1 MPGILPKVV
10 ILWAIQFE
18 DEPDVFRSSFLIVS
32 HSVGLGEKSM
42 EIRRFEPADQGT
54 VVELWQ
60 RCGLVAPGNDPVM
73 DIQRKLTH
81 DADLLLVGL
90 VEEDIVASVMV
101 GYEGHRGWINYLAV
115 DPDRRGQGLGRRMM
129 ESAEERLANLGC
141 PKINLQ
147 VRGDNNAVVDF
158 YRSLGYQVEDR
169 ISLGKRLG
177 QVEPGSE

>member
-1 MPGILPKVV
+1 MFGRDFP
-10 ILWAIQFE
+10 
-18 DEPDVFRSSFLIVS
+18 
-32 HSVGLGEKSM
+32 SVECSVRVGEQSM
-42 EIRRFEPADQGT
+42 DIRPFKPADQDIAI
-54 VVELWQ
+54 ELWQ
-60 RCGLVAPGNDPVM
+60 QCGLLAPGNDPVL
-73 DIQRKLTH
+73 DIQRKLAH
-81 DADLLLVGL
+81 GADLFWVGL
-90 VEEDIVASVMV
+90 VDGKIVASVMV

-177 QVEPGSE
+177 QVEPGSES